1 MVKKKRTKKTP
12 KKKDSSKANSKKN
25 IEKPTDKSNTKEVNM
40 KNYPTL
46 RLKSEHKIALDFGI
60 KVIKKFK
67 NIVKSVVLFGSVAKK
82 EQIEGSDIDILLI
95 IDDVSIDWDQEL
107 VAWYREE
114 LDKIL
119 TTNPYQSKLHI
130 TTIKLSSWWED
141 LIRGEPAVINM
152 IRYGEAV
159 VDDSAFL
166 NPIKMLLIKG
176 KIKASPEAIHTCLQR
191 APAHIARSKAA
202 ELMSIEGLYWSMV
215 DSAHAALIA
224 AHSFPPSPEY
234 IVGALKETFVKKGK
248 LKMRYVEWFQEL
260 QVLHK
265 QIDHRKIS
273 DLKGIEIDKWQE
285 RTEEFM
291 RVMISL
297 VKEIIG

>member
-1 MVKKKRTKKTP
+1 MVKKKVS
-12 KKKDSSKANSKKN
+12 KKKVVKKKVVKKANS
-25 IEKPTDKSNTKEVNM
+25 EKSNT

-46 RLKSEHKIALDFGI
+46 RLKSEHKIAFDFGLKAI
-60 KVIKKFK
+60 KQFK
-67 NIVKSVVLFGSVAKK
+67 NIIKSVVLFGSVAKK
-82 EQIEGSDIDILLI
+82 EQVENSDIDILLI
-95 IDDVSIDWDQEL
+95 IDDVSINWDQEL

-119 TTNPYQSKLHI
+119 TSNPYQAKIHI
-130 TTIKLSSWWED
+130 TTIKLSTWWED

-152 IRYGEAV
+152 LRYGEAII
-159 VDDSAFL
+159 DDSAFF

-191 APAHIARSKAA
+191 APSHIARSKAS
-202 ELMSIEGLYWSMV
+202 ELMAIEGLYWSMV

-234 IVGALKETFVKKGK
+234 LSGALKETFVKKGK
-248 LKMRYVEWFQEL
+248 LKMKYVEWFTDL
-260 QVLHK
+260 QLLHK
-265 QIDHRKIS
+265 GIQHKKINE
-273 DLKGIEIDKWQE
+273 LKGIEIDTWNE
-285 RTEEFM
+285 RAEEFM